1 MPSYTSAVAK
11 EDFKAAAIFEE
22 MEKTLKK
29 VRWRLRRTYELVV
42 VVFLYLSQAGY
53 NF

>member
-1 MPSYTSAVAK
+1 MNLTCRFRPVPSYTSAVTR

-29 VRWRLRRTYELVV
+29 VR
-42 VVFLYLSQAGY
+42 
-53 NF
+53 